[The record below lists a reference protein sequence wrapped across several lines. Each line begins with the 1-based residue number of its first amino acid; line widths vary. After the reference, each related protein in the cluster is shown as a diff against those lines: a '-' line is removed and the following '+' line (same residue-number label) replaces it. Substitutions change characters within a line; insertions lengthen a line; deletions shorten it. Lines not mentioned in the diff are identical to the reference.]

1 VSDSDDMRDLRGKTL
16 AITGATGFLG
26 AHLVLAGLAAG
37 ATVRAVV
44 RTPSKASWLADLGV
58 EVAKADL
65 SDIPAM
71 TRAFSGADVI
81 IANAAR
87 TVAKGGTFA
96 DSLRDNRDGA
106 DNQLVAASDAG
117 VQRVV
122 YISTI
127 AVYATRLL
135 CKTTES
141 APMRNPDRRPTDI
154 GAYTSS
160 PQYARSKAAAEVAVW
175 ERATQRGMQVT
186 SLRPGP
192 IYGPG
197 WSRLNQRY
205 RDWSH
210 SRVSVLPTFRFP
222 HVHAADCAETVIRAI
237 QNASSVGEVFNL
249 AGPLASPYGV
259 VGALTKLR
267 GAGPLRLPLLAPVWI
282 GLDDSKAERL
292 LGRPL
297 RRIEDNVQDL
307 LTDDVVSDRC
317 QQLYSALQPP
327 SGPE

>member
-1 VSDSDDMRDLRGKTL
+1 M
-16 AITGATGFLG
+16 
-26 AHLVLAGLAAG
+26 
-37 ATVRAVV
+37 RAVV
-44 RTPSKASWLADLGV
+44 RTPAKAAWLAELGV
-58 EVAKADL
+58 QIAKADL
-65 SDIPAM
+65 SDVPAM
-71 TRAFSGADVI
+71 TEAFSGVDAV

-117 VQRVV
+117 VERVV

-127 AVYATRLL
+127 AVYAMRMLRRA
-135 CKTTES
+135 TES
-141 APMRNPDRRPTDI
+141 QAIRNPDRRPTDL

-160 PQYARSKAAAEVAVW
+160 PQYARSKAAAELAVW
-175 ERATQRGMQVT
+175 ERAGERGLAVT

-205 RDWSH
+205 RDWSNA
-210 SRVSVLPTFRFP
+210 RVAVLPTFRFP
-222 HVHAADCAETVIRAI
+222 HVHAADCAQAAMQAI
-237 QNASSVGEVFNL
+237 LDDSTVGEVFNL

-259 VGALTKLR
+259 VGALTQLR
-267 GAGPLRLPLLAPVWI
+267 DTGPLRVPLVTPVWL
-282 GLDDSKAERL
+282 GLDDSKVERL

-307 LTDDVVSDRC
+307 LSDDLISDRVTE
-317 QQLYSALQPP
+317 LYSALQSP

>member
-1 VSDSDDMRDLRGKTL
+1 MDLRGKTI

-26 AHLVLAGLAAG
+26 AHLALAGLAAG
-37 ATVRAVV
+37 ATIRAVV
-44 RTPSKASWLADLGV
+44 RTPAKAAWLAELGV
-58 EVAKADL
+58 QIAEADL
-65 SDIPAM
+65 SDVPAM
-71 TRAFSGADVI
+71 TEAFSGVDAV

-117 VQRVV
+117 VSRVV

-127 AVYATRLL
+127 AVYAMRMLRSTN
-135 CKTTES
+135 ES
-141 APMRNPDRRPTDI
+141 EPMRNPDRRPTDI

-175 ERATQRGMQVT
+175 QRATERGLQVT

-205 RDWSH
+205 RDWSNA
-210 SRVSVLPTFRFP
+210 RVAVLPTFRFP
-222 HVHAADCAETVIRAI
+222 HVHAADCAEAAMRAI
-237 QNASSVGEVFNL
+237 QVDSSVGEVFNL
-249 AGPLASPYGV
+249 SGPLASPYGI
-259 VGALTKLR
+259 VGTLTRLR
-267 GAGPLRLPLLAPVWI
+267 GAGPLRVPVVAPLWL
-282 GLDDSKAERL
+282 GLDDSKVEGL

-307 LTDDVVSDRC
+307 LSDDLVSDRVTEI
-317 QQLYSALQPP
+317 YSALQSP
-327 SGPE
+327 SCPE